1 MANSNPE
8 LHIENLKPFNKRTA
22 EEIQR
27 ITSMG
32 AKASH
37 KVQKENK
44 RFRKIIEIIGQL
56 EFKNKEIKE
65 NLKNEVGDIPEE
77 ISMDT
82 ALILGQYAKA
92 ISGNSKNATFIRDTK
107 GEKPTEKIE
116 QINANLEIKDEKIID
131 NVMSKIKEI

>member
-1 MANSNPE
+1 
-8 LHIENLKPFNKRTA
+8 
-22 EEIQR
+22 
-27 ITSMG
+27 MG